1 MYLESPLKAFI
12 CPPLAVKSAVFAFIL
27 SVLAGCGG
35 SGKTTVPVP
44 ENPVVT
50 PTPAPEPTPTPVP
63 TPEITVEHLHSL
75 ADMPIGVAVEAG
87 GAINSILTSAPR
99 QAIVEAH
106 FDTVTPE
113 NIMKPFLLHPQ
124 QDTYDFGDA
133 DDLMDYTVAQGL
145 AVHGHVLIWH
155 AQQPDWINSF
165 AGTQTEWQAM
175 MDDHIV
181 TIVEHFAQ
189 NYDNVVSWDVV
200 NEAFLD
206 GGGSQLRDSVWR
218 LGVGDDFI
226 ARAFT
231 SARSAAG
238 ANVDLYYNDYGM
250 ENNGSKLNS
259 ILAMVDD
266 LQASAVPIDGI
277 GFQMHVNMDYPD
289 VGTFKQA
296 LAKVVSRGLKV
307 KLTEMDIARS
317 TLDTDRISQL
327 TPEMQ
332 LALADRY
339 KALVNAYLEAVPAA
353 SRGGITVW
361 GITDADSW
369 LNRNTSRLEFGVL
382 FNSDFTPKPALQ
394 GFADALIETP

>member
-1 MYLESPLKAFI
+1 MKACMYSF
-12 CPPLAVKSAVFAFIL
+12 LAVKSVVFALIL
-27 SVLAGCGG
+27 FALSACGG

-44 ENPVVT
+44 ENPVIT
-50 PTPAPEPTPTPVP
+50 PTPTPEPTPTPVP

-87 GAINSILTSAPR
+87 GAINSILTSTPR

-124 QDTYDFGDA
+124 QETYDFANADA
-133 DDLMDYTVAQGL
+133 LMDYTVAQGL

-218 LGVGDDFI
+218 LGVGDDYI

-238 ANVDLYYNDYGM
+238 ADVDLYYNDYGM

-307 KLTEMDIARS
+307 KLTEMDVARS

-394 GFADALIETP
+394 GFADALIEAP